1 MTQNKIV
8 VAGGGF
14 AGLWAALTA
23 AAERERTDAEIGIT
37 LVSRDD
43 FLTLRPRLYQPD
55 PERFRI
61 PLRPMLDAVGVTF
74 AQGEIEAIDADGRK
88 LGLGTGR
95 DPLVYDRLVLATGSV
110 MPVPPIS
117 GVTFCFDV
125 DTMDG
130 AIDLQK
136 HLTGLEKTAGE
147 EGADN
152 VVVVGAGF
160 TGIEIATGMRDRLVS
175 HIGAARAARARIVL
189 VDSADVVGSELGAN
203 PRPVIEAGLDR
214 AGIDVERRLGTRVR
228 AVDAAGVE
236 LETGERIPAGTVI
249 LATGLRAS
257 PLAGGLRAPSD
268 ELGRLVVDAALRIPD
283 CPDIF
288 ATGDV
293 ARANVDE
300 AGHVALMSCQHA
312 MTMGRYAGHNAV
324 CDLTGAPLETYRQER
339 YVTCLDLGAA
349 GAVFTQGW
357 DRKVE
362 LTGEAA
368 KAVKNKVNGELIY
381 PPGGD
386 RAAILAAATLVPE
399 HHRTPPE
406 EAVAS

>member
-1 MTQNKIV
+1 MKQNKIV
-8 VAGGGF
+8 IAGGGF

-23 AAERERTDAEIGIT
+23 AAERERTGADISLT
-37 LVSRDD
+37 LVSRED

-74 AQGEIEAIDADGRK
+74 LEGEIEAIDPAAQSLVLANSG
-88 LGLGTGR
+88 
-95 DPLVYDRLVLATGSV
+95 DPLSYDRLVLATGSV
-110 MPVPPIS
+110 MPPPPIS
-117 GVTFCFDV
+117 GIENCFDV
-125 DTMDG
+125 DTWNGAMHLQAHLANLAETDG
-130 AIDLQK
+130 D
-136 HLTGLEKTAGE
+136 AGS
-147 EGADN
+147 DN

-160 TGIEIATGMRDRLVS
+160 TGIEIATGMRDRLVT
-175 HIGAARAARARIVL
+175 HIGADRAARARIVL
-189 VDSADVVGSELGAN
+189 VDTADVVGAELGAN

-214 AGIDVERRLGTRVR
+214 AGIEVERRLGTGVR
-228 AVDAAGVE
+228 SVDAAGVA
-236 LETGERIPAGTVI
+236 LEDGERIPAGTVI

-257 PLAGGLRAPSD
+257 PLAGGLRAPRD
-268 ELGRLVVDAALRIPD
+268 DLGRLVVDEMLRVPD
-283 CPDIF
+283 LPDVF

-324 CDLTGAPLETYRQER
+324 RDLTGTPLEAYRQER

-349 GAVFTQGW
+349 GAVFTEGW
-357 DRKVE
+357 TREVA
-362 LTGEAA
+362 LTGEDA
-368 KAVKNKVNGELIY
+368 KAVKRKVNGELIY
-381 PPGGD
+381 PPSGD

-399 HHRTPPE
+399 HHRKPPTK
-406 EAVAS
+406 AMAS

>member
-1 MTQNKIV
+1 MTQTNIV
-8 VAGGGF
+8 IAGGGF

-23 AAERERTDAEIGIT
+23 AAERERAGVNIGLT

-74 AQGEIEAIDADGRK
+74 VQGEIEAIDADGQK
-88 LGLGTGR
+88 LGLANPR

-110 MPVPPIS
+110 MPAPPIS
-117 GVTFCFDV
+117 GVEQCFDI

-130 AIDLQK
+130 AVHLQE
-136 HLTGLEKTAGE
+136 HLAKLAEKAGE

-160 TGIEIATGMRDRLVS
+160 TGIEIATGMRDRLVT
-175 HIGAARAARARIVL
+175 HIGTERATRARIVL
-189 VDSADVVGSELGAN
+189 VDTADVVGSELGVN

-214 AGIDVERRLGTRVR
+214 DGIEVERRLGTTVR
-228 AVDAAGVE
+228 AVDPAGVE
-236 LETGERIPAGTVI
+236 FENGERIPAGTVI
-249 LATGLRAS
+249 LATGLRAN
-257 PLAGGLRAPSD
+257 PLAGTLAAPRD
-268 ELGRLVVDAALRIPD
+268 ELGRLVVDEMLRVPD
-283 CPDIF
+283 FPSVF

-293 ARANVDE
+293 AHASVDE

-324 CDLTGAPLETYRQER
+324 CDITGSSLEPYRQER

-357 DRKVE
+357 NREVE

-368 KAVKNKVNGELIY
+368 KAVKRRVNGELIY
-381 PPGGD
+381 PPSGD
-386 RAAILAAATLVPE
+386 RKSILAAATLIPE
-399 HHRTPPE
+399 HHRNPPE
-406 EAVAS
+406 EAMAS